1 MQEVELPR
9 KSVPAEVRCFDTAR
23 IRVEAGNGGR
33 GCTAFR
39 REKFVPKGEA
49 HLNMM
54 PAVGIQRILSNRSLR
69 YLCLATTHASIL
81 SFQSKP
87 HLGMQRHQLLCCKQG
102 RPHRLKFAY
111 IRKS

>member
-39 REKFVPKGEA
+39 REKFVPKGA
-49 HLNMM
+49 HAL
-54 PAVGIQRILSNRSLR
+54 P
-69 YLCLATTHASIL
+69 
-81 SFQSKP
+81 
-87 HLGMQRHQLLCCKQG
+87 
-102 RPHRLKFAY
+102 
-111 IRKS
+111 

>member
-9 KSVPAEVRCFDTAR
+9 KSLPAEVRCFDTAR

-49 HLNMM
+49 RLTLP
-54 PAVGIQRILSNRSLR
+54 PAVEIPRILFNRSLR
-69 YLCLATTHASIL
+69 HSCLASTPASVL
-81 SFQSKP
+81 SFHNKP
-87 HLGMQRHQLLCCKQG
+87 HLRMPGHVWKCG
-102 RPHRLKFAY
+102 EAG
-111 IRKS
+111 